1 MGATVKSKRRFR
13 LHESVTPKGWK
24 TYVDVK
30 KILADSKVYPE
41 GVKMYEDMI
50 RRGEDIGAITLI
62 KHPKED
68 LYAVLDGHHR
78 FHAYSKMGIERTN
91 CIVVPDPVG
100 FLFTLTKD
108 GMLQPTEEFTKHVR
122 VPFKK
127 LESFLYDFLNR
138 PDELLKQKLLSRPI
152 DRERKMQ

>member
-1 MGATVKSKRRFR
+1 MKDSKRRFR
-13 LHESVTPKGWK
+13 LRESVTPKEWK
-24 TYVDVK
+24 AYVDMK
-30 KILADSKVYPE
+30 KIVADSKVYPE
-41 GVKMYEDMI
+41 GVKMYQDRI
-50 RRGEDIGAITLI
+50 KRGEDIGTITLI

-78 FHAYSKMGIERTN
+78 FYAYSNMGIERTK

-108 GMLQPTEEFTKHVR
+108 GMLQPTEEFTQYVR

-138 PDELLKQKLLSRPI
+138 PEELLKRKLLIR
-152 DRERKMQ
+152 RKNHTIPSFL